1 MLESEHLMMGN
12 ETYKSN
18 IVKSEQI
25 EKDNNHSSNA
35 NNDEAVRYDIEN

>member
-1 MLESEHLMMGN
+1 MMLESEHLMMGN

-25 EKDNNHSSNA
+25 EKDKNHSSNA
-35 NNDEAVRYDIEN
+35 NNDEAVR